1 MTLLLLYIL
10 DLIKMKTLF
19 VIAVLT
25 CFFVMGMTQTLSPS
39 ECLSRATQVNTCTMQ
54 LASAVAAGGDAATF
68 CNDCKTQLTDFFQA
82 CGGNTAGLQRG
93 KQLLQYYYACN
104 AACWIIN

>member
-25 CFFVMGMTQTLSPS
+25 CFFVMGMTQNAQD
-39 ECLSRATQVNTCTMQ
+39 CANRATQVSTCSTQ
-54 LASAVAAGGDAATF
+54 LTSALAGGDATRF
-68 CNDCKTQLTDFFQA
+68 CNDCKTQLNDFFQA

-93 KQLLQYYYACN
+93 KQLLQYYYYACN